1 MGGAFVAGYNGNPY
15 SEQAFDS
22 SQSPAGVFTS
32 TILRYFNP
40 DENKFLKDYYINL
53 EIPGVLTY
61 YDLDD
66 KNTPL
71 EYEVTP
77 VDLRLDFYHEFN
89 DDTYKLFMNQFTTF
103 FHNIE
108 NLCYSSQL
116 IKFDEKCDSSFK
128 NKYTHGGY
136 ACNSVGTWSNEC
148 VAAYCDLGYSF
159 NQKEK
164 KCVKDICSSIPV
176 DEEDD
181 EDGDDEGRKS
191 DNSTSTYNYYLLLL
205 VVLFI

>member
-1 MGGAFVAGYNGNPY
+1 MFYISNKKKTIHDQIEEIRKSMKNKRKPTEILIFTDGYTCSSAALYIKYLQKMGRAFVAGYNGNPY

-32 TILRYFNP
+32 TILGYFNP
-40 DENKFLKDYYINL
+40 DENKFLNDYYINL

-89 DDTYKLFMNQFTTF
+89 DDTYKLFMN
-103 FHNIE
+103 
-108 NLCYSSQL
+108 
-116 IKFDEKCDSSFK
+116 
-128 NKYTHGGY
+128 
-136 ACNSVGTWSNEC
+136 
-148 VAAYCDLGYSF
+148 
-159 NQKEK
+159 
-164 KCVKDICSSIPV
+164 
-176 DEEDD
+176 
-181 EDGDDEGRKS
+181 
-191 DNSTSTYNYYLLLL
+191 
-205 VVLFI
+205 